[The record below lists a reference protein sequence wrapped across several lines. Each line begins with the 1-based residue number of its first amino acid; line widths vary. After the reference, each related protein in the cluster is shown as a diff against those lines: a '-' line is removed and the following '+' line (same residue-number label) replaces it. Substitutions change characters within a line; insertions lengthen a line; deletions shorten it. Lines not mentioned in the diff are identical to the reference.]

1 MRERAR
7 KVSDQ
12 VKTIYCDFLL
22 KNNAYIFFQD
32 TFKVSQVYA
41 IIVLPNGGPDL
52 EAYTF
57 YNASRTGWRQASSLF
72 WQVAKALAH
81 AEELVSFEA
90 SPFK

>member
-12 VKTIYCDFLL
+12 VKTICCDLFKIAYTLL
-22 KNNAYIFFQD
+22 PD

-57 YNASRTGWRQASSLF
+57 YNASRTGWRKASSLF

-81 AEELVSFEA
+81 AEELVSFEV
-90 SPFK
+90 SL

>member
-7 KVSDQ
+7 KVSAQ
-12 VKTIYCDFLL
+12 VKAISCDFFL
-22 KNNAYIFFQD
+22 KQSLHVLPD

-57 YNASRTGWRQASSLF
+57 YNASRTGWRQASSVF

-81 AEELVSFEA
+81 AEQLVCFEV
-90 SPFK
+90 SLFK

>member
-7 KVSDQ
+7 KVFDQ
-12 VKTIYCDFLL
+12 VKTIRCEFFLMKIAHTL
-22 KNNAYIFFQD
+22 LPD

-57 YNASRTGWRQASSLF
+57 YNASRTGWRKASSLF

-81 AEELVSFEA
+81 AEELVSFEVR
-90 SPFK
+90 KK

>member
-1 MRERAR
+1 MP
-7 KVSDQ
+7 
-12 VKTIYCDFLL
+12 
-22 KNNAYIFFQD
+22 D

-57 YNASRTGWRQASSLF
+57 YNASRTGWRKASSLF

-81 AEELVSFEA
+81 AEELVSFEVSLELKGFLYVYMLISCSIVIYIGA
-90 SPFK
+90 RFL